1 VSTAF
6 YIAEKGFIEST
17 YRLKNLYEVAD
28 KDPFPLKNDAY
39 PLVTRDQLAGGE
51 VVYGQS
57 AYCSFYDTIHEND
70 YKAVRRLTKFW
81 DQSLSRRIGS
91 NKSVDAKRIIILFTN
106 RDYEC
111 VYPAQEFK
119 TRNAFTRNKKQQIL
133 NTVLSTSNKLYIER
147 NVKYLFDDE
156 SETGFTNYWMP
167 IQDTNNRNI
176 GVIGMQFDMNDYFEL
191 IPSAVLEKN
200 YPISMIGLYDNEMK
214 QIWNFGCTDPSCS

>member
-1 VSTAF
+1 M
-6 YIAEKGFIEST
+6 
-17 YRLKNLYEVAD
+17 
-28 KDPFPLKNDAY
+28 
-39 PLVTRDQLAGGE
+39 
-51 VVYGQS
+51 
-57 AYCSFYDTIHEND
+57 
-70 YKAVRRLTKFW
+70 
-81 DQSLSRRIGS
+81 
-91 NKSVDAKRIIILFTN
+91 
-106 RDYEC
+106 
-111 VYPAQEFK
+111 
-119 TRNAFTRNKKQQIL
+119 
-133 NTVLSTSNKLYIER
+133 LSTSNKLYIER